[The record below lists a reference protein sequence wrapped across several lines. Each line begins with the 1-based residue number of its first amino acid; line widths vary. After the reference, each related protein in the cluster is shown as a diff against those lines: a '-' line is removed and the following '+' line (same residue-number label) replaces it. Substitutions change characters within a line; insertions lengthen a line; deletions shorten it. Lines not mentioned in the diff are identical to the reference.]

1 MHKKNKWL
9 RVAVTTR
16 SRIHRLT
23 VKEHTM
29 NASDDISVK
38 ALRATQ
44 KILVVED
51 NYTNQKVAM
60 LMLAKF
66 GYDSDIADCAAAALE
81 KLSTNEYA
89 AIILDLGLPDIN
101 GLDLIPLIKKNHDT
115 PIITW
120 TAYGEE
126 SAPDCL
132 AAGAV
137 AHLPK
142 PITDMAKFESIL
154 VKILEGTNANTD
166 EKGK

>member
-23 VKEHTM
+23 IKENTM
-29 NASDDISVK
+29 NASDDISERT
-38 ALRATQ
+38 LRATQ
-44 KILVVED
+44 KILIVED
-51 NYTNQKVAM
+51 NRMNQIVAIQM
-60 LMLAKF
+60 LERF
-66 GYDSDIADCAAAALE
+66 GYPYDIADHAAAALE

-89 AIILDLGLPDIN
+89 AIILDIGLPDIN
-101 GLDLIPLIKKNHDT
+101 GLDLIPLIRMNHNT

-120 TAYGEE
+120 TAYGDE
-126 SAPDCL
+126 SERDCL

-142 PITDMAKFESIL
+142 PITNMGKFESML
-154 VKILEGTNANTD
+154 VKTIEGNNVNIHPPR
-166 EKGK
+166 K